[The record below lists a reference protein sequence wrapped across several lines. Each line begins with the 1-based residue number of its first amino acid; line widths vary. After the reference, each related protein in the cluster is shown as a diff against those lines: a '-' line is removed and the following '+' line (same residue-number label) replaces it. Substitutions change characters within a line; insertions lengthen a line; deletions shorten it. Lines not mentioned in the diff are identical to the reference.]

1 MDYRTWNLTVYEKII
16 FRLSVVVVGIGV
28 GWIFYGNVLPGIV
41 IGIIL
46 TASEKK
52 YKEFLITKRK
62 EQLLAQFKDLL
73 YSLSSAVSTGR
84 SLGQAIEESI
94 KFWEGTY
101 DESDY
106 IIKELMLMS
115 KKMRESNIS
124 DIDAFKDF
132 AERSDLDDIRDFMTV
147 CKTCKS
153 TGADFAAAID
163 KGSEIIENK
172 IDIERELKSITAQ
185 KQFEGK
191 IVALAPIVIILAIK
205 LMSPSYMMPLYDTGI
220 GKIIS
225 TISLVLT
232 ASGFIAIERV
242 NRIEI

>member
-16 FRLSVVVVGIGV
+16 FRLSVVIAGIGV

-124 DIDAFKDF
+124 DIEAFKDF
-132 AERSDLDDIRDFMTV
+132 AQRSDLDDIRDFMTV

-185 KQFEGK
+185 KRFEGK

-225 TISLVLT
+225 TISLAFT
-232 ASGFIAIERV
+232 ASGFIVIERV

>member
-153 TGADFAAAID
+153 TGADFASAID

-185 KQFEGK
+185 KRFEGK

>member
-16 FRLSVVVVGIGV
+16 FRLSVVVVGIGL

-185 KQFEGK
+185 KRFEGK